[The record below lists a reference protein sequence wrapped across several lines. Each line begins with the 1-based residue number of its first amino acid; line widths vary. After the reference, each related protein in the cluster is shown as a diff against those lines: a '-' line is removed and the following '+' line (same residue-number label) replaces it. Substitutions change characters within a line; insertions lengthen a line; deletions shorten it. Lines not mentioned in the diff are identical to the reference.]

1 MKQSKSLES
10 RIKNIEKIHIK
21 SLPDEYFPTIL
32 QSSLNLTIRI
42 LISIYLISVFGI
54 ILGCILTITASRIFE
69 LFICNLNKLESTT
82 IQDKGCIGKQIIDGF
97 TLAGN
102 MAIEDYDAIELKKE
116 IRKKLFSQIKKLNAR
131 LVCYLCDFY
140 WTTPQVKYNTEA
152 EKEAVFN

>member
-10 RIKNIEKIHIK
+10 RIKNIEKIQIK
-21 SLPDEYFPTIL
+21 SLPDEYFPTII

-42 LISIYLISVFGI
+42 LILIYLISVFGI
-54 ILGCILTITASRIFE
+54 ILGFILTITASRIFE
-69 LFICNLNKLESTT
+69 LVICNLNKLEPTT
-82 IQDKGCIGKQIIDGF
+82 IQDKGCIGKQTLDGF
-97 TLAGN
+97 TLTAN
-102 MAIEDYDAIELKKE
+102 MAIEEYDAIELKKE

-140 WTTPQVKYNTEA
+140 WTTPQVKYYTEA

>member
-82 IQDKGCIGKQIIDGF
+82 IQDKGRIGKQIIDGF

>member
-82 IQDKGCIGKQIIDGF
+82 I
-97 TLAGN
+97 
-102 MAIEDYDAIELKKE
+102 
-116 IRKKLFSQIKKLNAR
+116 
-131 LVCYLCDFY
+131 
-140 WTTPQVKYNTEA
+140 
-152 EKEAVFN
+152 

>member
-10 RIKNIEKIHIK
+10 RIKNIEKIQIK